1 MLCMVGMGDGQVLA
15 MAVNRLA
22 GGRLSGGTLLLSAAL
37 SAEPEAVPA
46 ALALLGLPLGSGE
59 GSPPADDAAA
69 AAARGR
75 PGAALIGADA
85 VRVALQPLRRFAV
98 GEVVAVRPEGRPRP
112 GRPELVY
119 ARVLDVSPAGEV
131 STGLCSARQVGRC
144 WGKVRWEVWASC
156 GCWFAIAR
164 MVNSFLYRFPLSPYP
179 VLPVIQSSQYRLSLC
194 PHSYPS

>member
-1 MLCMVGMGDGQVLA
+1 MLA

-37 SAEPEAVPA
+37 STEPDAVPA
-46 ALALLGLPLGSGE
+46 ALALLGLPLGPAE
-59 GSPPADDAAA
+59 GSLPDDDSAA

-75 PGAALIGADA
+75 PGAALRGNDA

-119 ARVLDVSPAGEV
+119 ARVLDVSPTGE
-131 STGLCSARQVGRC
+131 TGTALCAVWRVPARRC
-144 WGKVRWEVWASC
+144 
-156 GCWFAIAR
+156 
-164 MVNSFLYRFPLSPYP
+164 P
-179 VLPVIQSSQYRLSLC
+179 
-194 PHSYPS
+194 